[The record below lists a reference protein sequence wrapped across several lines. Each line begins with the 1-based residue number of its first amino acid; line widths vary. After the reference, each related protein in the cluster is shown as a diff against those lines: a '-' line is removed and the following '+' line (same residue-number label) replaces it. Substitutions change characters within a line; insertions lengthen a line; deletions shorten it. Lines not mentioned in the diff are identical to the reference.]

1 MHHPDEL
8 YALWLQL
15 ACGICNTVYLKLF
28 TRFSSCRAIYDCRD
42 FSFLAGKHRCEKNLR
57 DKDLSAAYEL
67 QKRLRA
73 SEIHVLTYYDER
85 YPDSLRLIQAPPA
98 VLYAIG
104 DLRDLNKITGVA
116 VVGTRSMTSYGA
128 SVAEEFSKRLAL
140 AGAVVVSGL
149 AKGIDTCAHRG
160 AFRGQG
166 YTIGVLGTPV
176 DEIYPKENAKA
187 FHALYKSGL
196 VISEMYPGCKRTKG
210 DFPNRNRIISGLS
223 KAVLVVEA
231 GETSGALI
239 TARHAVYQN
248 KPVFAVPGTLGDA
261 HAGTNSLLKNGAKLA
276 TSPADI
282 VAELAMDSPT
292 DIHPEHLHLSKQIY
306 TRGNAIHTT
315 DEDEPFPE
323 RGDPAVAEKPAPPP
337 EKDEPAPP
345 SGETLADRICTMLA
359 QGAMSADDL
368 STALGIGISDLL
380 GELTE
385 LEIEGRIQSLA
396 GNRFTCI

>member
-8 YALWLQL
+8 YALWLQIS
-15 ACGICNTVYLKLF
+15 CGICNTVYLKLF
-28 TRFSSCRAIYDCRD
+28 TRYSSCREIYDCRD
-42 FSFLAGKHRCEKNLR
+42 FSFLNGKHRCEKRLL
-57 DKDLSAAYEL
+57 DKDLSFAYEL
-67 QKRLRA
+67 QKRLHA
-73 SEIHVLTYYDER
+73 SEIHVITYYDNR
-85 YPDSLRLIQAPPA
+85 YPDSLRLIQVPPA

-104 DLRDLNKITGVA
+104 DLRDLNQMTGVA

-128 SVAEEFSKRLAL
+128 SVAEEFSKQLSL

-166 YTIGVLGTPV
+166 YTIAVLGTPI

-187 FHALYKSGL
+187 FHALYKRGL

-231 GETSGALI
+231 GEQSGALI

-248 KPVFAVPGTLGDA
+248 KPVFAVPGALGDA
-261 HAGTNSLLKNGAKLA
+261 HAGTNALLKNGARLA
-276 TSPADI
+276 TSASDI
-282 VAELAMDSPT
+282 LAELAMDSPV
-292 DIHPEHLHLSKQIY
+292 DIHPEHLHVSKKIY
-306 TRGNAIHTT
+306 ARGNAIAVT
-315 DEDEPFPE
+315 DEDQPFPE
-323 RGDPAVAEKPAPPP
+323 ICPEPPLEEPKIPVAPAETVPSPSTAPVDCICAMLS
-337 EKDEPAPP
+337 EASMTADE
-345 SGETLADRICTMLA
+345 LA
-359 QGAMSADDL
+359 S
-368 STALGIGISDLL
+368 ALGIGISDLL
-380 GELTE
+380 SRLTE
-385 LEIEGRIQSLA
+385 LEIDGKVRAMA

>member
-8 YALWLQL
+8 YALWLQQ

-28 TRFSSCRAIYDCRD
+28 TRFSSCREIYDCTD
-42 FSFLAGKHRCEKNLR
+42 FSFLEGRHRCEKQLR
-57 DKDLSAAYEL
+57 EKDLSTAYEL
-67 QKRLRA
+67 QKRLHA
-73 SEIHVLTYYDER
+73 SEIHVITYYDER

-104 DLRDLNKITGVA
+104 DLRDLNRITGVA
-116 VVGTRSMTSYGA
+116 VVGTRKMTPYGA
-128 SVAEEFSKRLAL
+128 SVTEDFAKRLTL
-140 AGAVVVSGL
+140 AGAVVISGL

-160 AFRGQG
+160 AFRAQG
-166 YTIGVLGTPV
+166 YTIAVLGTPV

-187 FHALYKSGL
+187 FHAMYKSGL
-196 VISEMYPGCKRTKG
+196 VISEMYPGCMRTKG

-261 HAGTNSLLKNGAKLA
+261 HAGTNSLLKNGARLA
-276 TSPADI
+276 TSPGDI
-282 VAELAMDSPT
+282 LAVLAMDSPT
-292 DIHPEHLHLSKQIY
+292 DIHPEHLHMSKQIY
-306 TRGNAIHTT
+306 ARGNAIHLT

-323 RGDPAVAEKPAPPP
+323 LPNASAE
-337 EKDEPAPP
+337 EPVPVTTETETP
-345 SGETLADRICTMLA
+345 SQPTGETLADRICAAL
-359 QGAMSADDL
+359 GKSAMSADDL
-368 STALGIGISDLL
+368 SIALGVGISDLL

-385 LEIEGRIQSLA
+385 LEIEGRVTSLA

>member
-8 YALWLQL
+8 YALWLQQ
-15 ACGICNTVYLKLF
+15 ACGIASTVYLKLF
-28 TRFSSCRAIYDCRD
+28 TRFSSCREIYDCTD
-42 FSFLAGKHRCEKNLR
+42 YSFLDGKHRCEKQLR
-57 DKDLSAAYEL
+57 DKDLSTAYEL
-67 QKRLRA
+67 QKRLHA
-73 SEIHVLTYYDER
+73 SEIHVLTYYDDR

-116 VVGTRSMTSYGA
+116 IVGTRKMTPYGA
-128 SVAEEFSKRLAL
+128 SVAEDFAKRLTL
-140 AGAVVVSGL
+140 AGAVVISGL

-160 AFRGQG
+160 AFRAQG
-166 YTIGVLGTPV
+166 YTVAVLGTPI

-187 FHALYKSGL
+187 FHAMYKSGL

-248 KPVFAVPGTLGDA
+248 KPVFAVPGTLGDV
-261 HAGTNSLLKNGAKLA
+261 HAGTNALLKNGARFA

-282 VAELAMDSPT
+282 LAELAMEHPT
-292 DIHPEHLHLSKQIY
+292 EIHPENLHLSKQVY
-306 TRGNAIHTT
+306 ARGNVIHTT

-323 RGDPAVAEKPAPPP
+323 IHELPVAPEPTIPTVCKECPPP
-337 EKDEPAPP
+337 EEG
-345 SGETLADRICTMLA
+345 SLAERICGFLKNR
-359 QGAMSADDL
+359 AMSADEL
-368 STALGIGISDLL
+368 SLQLGVGISDLL

-385 LEIEGRIQSLA
+385 LEIEGKVQSLA